1 MQTDSNLLNLCSGE
15 SSSQCGRSSEA
26 DRKQDVARFSLKGND
41 ETNDL
46 LPTKPKRSKRSDKA
60 KRATK
65 KEPKRNK
72 ITKWFNCLKVI
83 YLKFSLVSCRQNTDN
98 PFMIFHDADHLRSFK
113 KWIQF

>member
-26 DRKQDVARFSLKGND
+26 DRKQDVARFSLKRKD
-41 ETNDL
+41 KTNDL
-46 LPTKPKRSKRSDKA
+46 LPTRSKRSDKA

-72 ITKWFNCLKVI
+72 ITKGFNCLKVI
-83 YLKFSLVSCRQNTDN
+83 YLKFSLVSCLQNTDN
-98 PFMIFHDADHLRSFK
+98 PFMIFHGADHLKSFK